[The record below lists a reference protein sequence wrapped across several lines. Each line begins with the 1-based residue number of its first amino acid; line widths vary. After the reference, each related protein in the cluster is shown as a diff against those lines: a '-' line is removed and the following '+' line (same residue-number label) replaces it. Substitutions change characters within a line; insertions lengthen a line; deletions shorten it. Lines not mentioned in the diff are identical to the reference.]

1 MTAEEAI
8 QMMGKKE
15 KKMKKQQSSS
25 EIFVRNKREIVNK
38 YIFKCNTILNSNLLI
53 NKLDLIS

>member
-38 YIFKCNTILNSNLLI
+38 YIFKCNTN
-53 NKLDLIS
+53 